1 MLQRYVPSPVEQRD
15 RALARVRSW
24 TWGFAL
30 IAAGLVGLFSI
41 LAASTFPG
49 RSSGTPGSSS
59 AGQLAQDRGTSGDD
73 SAGQDQSSQRRSG
86 IDSSQVQGPP
96 TGFFGNGGGR
106 LSAISGGS

>member
-15 RALARVRSW
+15 RARARVRSW

-49 RSSGTPGSSS
+49 RSSGTPAPSS
-59 AGQLAQDRGTSGDD
+59 AGQDH
-73 SAGQDQSSQRRSG
+73 SSQDNSG

-96 TGFFGNGGGR
+96 TGFFGSGGGR